1 MVLSET
7 SNQLEKSRARC
18 EELRR
23 RIEGMKKKQ
32 PEVCGEELLRKKEAL
47 ESEEGKVLRRVYLLM
62 KQIKPSLKSE
72 CLIRVAEVISQN
84 ATLTITKEEVER
96 LLPFGDQTIVKV
108 LKDYVE

>member
-7 SNQLEKSRARC
+7 SSQLEKSRARC

-23 RIEGMKKKQ
+23 RIEGMKK
-32 PEVCGEELLRKKEAL
+32 PEVCGDELLRKKEAL

>member
-18 EELRR
+18 EDLRS
-23 RIEGMKKKQ
+23 RIEGMKKK

-72 CLIRVAEVISQN
+72 CLVRVAEVISQN

-96 LLPFGDQTIVKV
+96 LLPFGDQPIVKV